1 MSFVKYFD
9 YIFIARPVLMP
20 PVWTIFLLGYQ
31 RAFFYSNQKNPLGW
45 VFLLVSLSIGAVYIL
60 NQIYD
65 IESDRINKK
74 LFFLAEGLVSSKSAW
89 IETTLL
95 FSISIISAFFI
106 STQLGIL
113 FLIGFIFGIL
123 YSFPPSCFKNR
134 PFWGFLSN
142 SIGHG
147 SLAFLLGWAVNDSV
161 NAKAF
166 IFTLPY
172 LLAVGA
178 VYLNT
183 TLPDMEGD
191 RKMGKMT
198 LGVKYGIFTVS
209 LISAILVSISVILA
223 LSLSDYPFFFA
234 ALLSLPFFVWS
245 VWTKKTKMIIL
256 SVKSAVLFLSFVAVY
271 YHPWYFLVLFLGF
284 LGTRIYYKKRF
295 GMVYPTFI

>member
-1 MSFVKYFD
+1 MSFLKYFD
-9 YIFIARPVLMP
+9 YLFILRPVLMP

-74 LFFLAEGLVSSKSAW
+74 LFFLSEGLVSLKSAW
-89 IETTLL
+89 LEAILL
-95 FSISIISAFFI
+95 FSISIASAFFI

-113 FLIGFIFGIL
+113 FSVGFIFGFF
-123 YSFPPSCFKNR
+123 YSSPPFCFKNR
-134 PFWGFLSN
+134 PFLGFLSN

-147 SLAFLLGWAVNDSV
+147 SLTFLLGWAINSNVNG
-161 NAKAF
+161 KAI
-166 IFTLPY
+166 IFSLPY
-172 LLAVGA
+172 LCAVGA

-183 TLPDMEGD
+183 TLPDIEGD

-198 LGVKYGIFTVS
+198 LGVKYGIFPVS
-209 LISAILVSISVILA
+209 LISAILVLVSIVLA
-223 LSLSDYPFFFA
+223 FLLRDYPFFIA

-245 VWTKKTKMIIL
+245 TWTKETKTITL
-256 SVKSAVLFLSFVAVY
+256 SVKLAVLFLSLIAIY

-295 GMVYPTFI
+295 GLVYPTFI